1 MKGFTACAAECTSSV
16 KPSGADLATTP
27 APIVPPAPA
36 RLSMMTGWPHNS
48 ASFCPTVR
56 ARMSVALPAV
66 NGTTMRTG
74 LLG

>member
-1 MKGFTACAAECTSSV
+1 MKAFTACAAECTISV
-16 KPSGADLATTP
+16 APSGADLATSP
-27 APIVPPAPA
+27 APMVPPAPA
-36 RLSMMTGWPHNS
+36 RLSTTTVWPHS
-48 ASFCPTVR
+48 SVSFCPTVR